1 MRVCWGITERQVN
14 YYQTFS
20 MHYLWSDDYWLLLMQ
35 LYLKKPIGIK
45 PLYSRAMVDLSL
57 ALHIPPQALYE
68 QMFKLRRLD
77 TPRLE
82 KLWKEYTTHPNKLA
96 RDVKRLRKMHGF
108 GKAETFY
115 DGVEINESFEQDFQP
130 LKEDEELMPIM
141 LIIILDL
148 YFRLI
153 PMTMVSD
160 TPEIIKLA
168 KQMRLKPQK
177 VVEVME
183 VFQFCDPYLNS
194 ENLLIHPL
202 LAPCQEI
209 WQRYGNTNP
218 EQLAALASQL
228 KDYF

>member
-1 MRVCWGITERQVN
+1 
-14 YYQTFS
+14 

-82 KLWKEYTTHPNKLA
+82 KLWKDYTTHPNKLT
-96 RDVKRLRKMHGF
+96 RDVKRLRKMYGF
-108 GKAETFY
+108 GQAETFY

-130 LKEDEELMPIM
+130 LKEDQELMPIM

>member
-1 MRVCWGITERQVN
+1 
-14 YYQTFS
+14 
-20 MHYLWSDDYWLLLMQ
+20 
-35 LYLKKPIGIK
+35 
-45 PLYSRAMVDLSL
+45 
-57 ALHIPPQALYE
+57 
-68 QMFKLRRLD
+68 
-77 TPRLE
+77 
-82 KLWKEYTTHPNKLA
+82 
-96 RDVKRLRKMHGF
+96 MHGF
-108 GKAETFY
+108 GQAETFY

-130 LKEDEELMPIM
+130 LKEDQELMPIM

-177 VVEVME
+177 VVEIME

-202 LAPCQEI
+202 LASCQEI

>member
-1 MRVCWGITERQVN
+1 
-14 YYQTFS
+14 
-20 MHYLWSDDYWLLLMQ
+20 
-35 LYLKKPIGIK
+35 
-45 PLYSRAMVDLSL
+45 
-57 ALHIPPQALYE
+57 
-68 QMFKLRRLD
+68 
-77 TPRLE
+77 
-82 KLWKEYTTHPNKLA
+82 
-96 RDVKRLRKMHGF
+96 MHGF
-108 GKAETFY
+108 GQAETFY
-115 DGVEINESFEQDFQP
+115 DGVEINETFEQDFQP

-177 VVEVME
+177 VVEIME

>member
-1 MRVCWGITERQVN
+1 
-14 YYQTFS
+14 

-57 ALHIPPQALYE
+57 ALHIPPQTLYE

-82 KLWKEYTTHPNKLA
+82 KLWKEYATHPNKLA

-108 GKAETFY
+108 GQAETFY

-130 LKEDEELMPIM
+130 LKEDQELMPIM

>member
-1 MRVCWGITERQVN
+1 
-14 YYQTFS
+14 

-77 TPRLE
+77 TPRLG
-82 KLWKEYTTHPNKLA
+82 KLWKDYTTHPNKLT
-96 RDVKRLRKMHGF
+96 RDVKRLRKMYGF